1 MRNLFPLIL
10 SKRALASWLFFYEE
24 ILFHEQMAIEYKYDT
39 CQDYKA
45 LGRPCVN
52 EEAHPIENLFCPG
65 L

>member
-1 MRNLFPLIL
+1 M
-10 SKRALASWLFFYEE
+10 ATEYE
-24 ILFHEQMAIEYKYDT
+24 YDT

-52 EEAHPIENLFCPG
+52 EEAHPIENLFGPG